1 MRFLSLSLVL
11 VAAMLTVT
19 ACNSKS
25 SDNSDQSSSA
35 SATSASDTTNAAAT
49 SASDTSGA
57 SSPAAAGSPGT
68 SDNSA
73 AAGSEPPSYPGAQTQ
88 ASGSSSNMG
97 QTAAGKVLTTDDSF
111 DKVYQWYQQNMPA
124 GSEKSHVTSPIQSA
138 VFTIG
143 DPGKGQ
149 TSVTLTTSGAKT
161 MITIAHV
168 KM

>member
-1 MRFLSLSLVL
+1 MRFLSLSLVF
-11 VAAMLTVT
+11 VAAMFTIT

-25 SDNSDQSSSA
+25 SSSSDQSSA

-49 SASDTSGA
+49 SPSDTSGSSATA
-57 SSPAAAGSPGT
+57 SSPGT

-73 AAGSEPPSYPGAQTQ
+73 AAGREPPSYPGAETQ

-97 QTAAGKVLTTDDSF
+97 QSAAGKVLTTDDSF

-124 GSEKSHVTSPIQSA
+124 GSEKSHVTAPLQSA
-138 VFTIG
+138 VFTVG

-149 TSVTLTTSGAKT
+149 TSVTLTTSGGKT
-161 MITIAHV
+161 MITIARV

>member
-1 MRFLSLSLVL
+1 MRYITSSLAI
-11 VAAMLTVT
+11 VAALAALT

-25 SDNSDQSSSA
+25 SSNSSDQS
-35 SATSASDTTNAAAT
+35 NAAAT
-49 SASDTSGA
+49 TAAATSGA
-57 SSPAAAGSPGT
+57 ETTSAAATTAAAGE
-68 SDNSA
+68 A
-73 AAGSEPPSYPGAQTQ
+73 PSYPGAVTQ

-97 QTAAGKVLTTDDSF
+97 SSAAGQVLTTDDSF
-111 DKVYQWYQQNMPA
+111 DKVYTWYQQNMPA

-149 TSVTLTTSGAKT
+149 TSVTLTTSGGKT